1 MSDTPTP
8 PPTGAEKQRRGT
20 DVWPI
25 VLIAVGAIVLLNN
38 LGLFEIGALLGL
50 LNYWPVALVA
60 VGLNLLTNDRYRTPL
75 IAGAIVVAV
84 LLWSLD
90 GGAQRLVGGTTAA
103 EVVPVEHL
111 LEGAAAARVTLDLGV
126 GRVRIDDAA
135 ASGVL
140 ASGSVALG
148 RGESLEESYGRENG
162 TALLE
167 LRSRGVAGTTTFG
180 LGEDRSW
187 TLSFTREVPLAMRV
201 NAGVGAS
208 RIDLRNASLVDLSF
222 RGGVGES
229 QIELPGGSYAA
240 SVDVGVG
247 ETTVRVPSSAAV
259 RLTLSTGLGSSNVRG
274 EWNRVGDVYTTPGY
288 ETAQERIEL
297 RVSGGVGAVSVDR
310 R

>member
-8 PPTGAEKQRRGT
+8 TPTPTRSRGG
-20 DVWPI
+20 DAWPI
-25 VLIAVGAIVLLNN
+25 VLIVVGALVLLNN
-38 LGLFEIGALLGL
+38 LGLFQLGALLGL

-60 VGLNLLTNDRYRTPL
+60 VGLNLLTNDRYRTP
-75 IAGAIVVAV
+75 IIGGAIALAL

-90 GGAQRLVGGTTAA
+90 GGAQRLVGGTSAA
-103 EVVPVEHL
+103 EVVAVEHQ

-167 LRSRGVAGTTTFG
+167 LRSRGVTGSTTFG
-180 LGEDRSW
+180 TAEDRSW
-187 TLSFTREVPLAMRV
+187 ALSLTREVPLALRV
-201 NAGVGAS
+201 NAGVGQN
-208 RIDLRNASLVDLSF
+208 RIDLRNARLVDMSF

-229 QIELPGGSYAA
+229 VIELPAGAYVA

-247 ETTVRVPSSAAV
+247 ESTVRVPSAAAV
-259 RLTLSTGLGSSNVRG
+259 RLTLSTGLGSTNVRG

-288 ETAQERIEL
+288 ESAQERIEL
-297 RVSGGVGAVSVDR
+297 RVSGGIGAVTVER